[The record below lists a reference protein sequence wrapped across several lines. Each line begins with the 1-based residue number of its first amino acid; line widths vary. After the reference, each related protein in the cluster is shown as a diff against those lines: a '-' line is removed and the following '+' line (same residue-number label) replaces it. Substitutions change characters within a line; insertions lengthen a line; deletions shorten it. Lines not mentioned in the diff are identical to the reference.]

1 MVRCGEWPGARC
13 HLPGDRLL
21 DLREHVER
29 DGHRRNLGG
38 DGGALR
44 SSASGRGAQLDG
56 VRRGEQQEAGDGE
69 HCAKWMRRQ

>member
-29 DGHRRNLGG
+29 DWQLLHLGG
-38 DGGALR
+38 DGGALLS

-56 VRRGEQQEAGDGE
+56 VRRGEQQEAAEGQ
-69 HCAKWMRRQ
+69 HC